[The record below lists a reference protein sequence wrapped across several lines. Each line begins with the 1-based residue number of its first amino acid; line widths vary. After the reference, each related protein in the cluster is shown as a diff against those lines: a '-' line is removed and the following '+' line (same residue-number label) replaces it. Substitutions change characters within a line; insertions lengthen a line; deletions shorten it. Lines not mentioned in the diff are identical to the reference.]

1 MINNSKQSN
10 DFPSFADKI
19 LERLETEKVTPNAK
33 WKYSGKNVL
42 FWLIWV
48 FSVQIGAIAFASS
61 LFTLFNAGW
70 QYYSATHD
78 SFFRFFIESMP
89 YMWLLVLCIFLYIGL
104 ENIRHTTKGYR
115 YSIPFILFCS
125 VIGSL
130 IFGVFLYV
138 FGLGQLFDEVIG
150 NRVPFHDTVV
160 EHQEAIW
167 LHPENGLLAG
177 AFNEFNSELEPASA
191 YNFVALD
198 GKNWQIDTSDLRAQ
212 DFENIAEFSRV
223 RIIGVAEADGGTKLF
238 HACFVMPWGLKMS
251 EVNVKRA
258 KPLVLEHI
266 EDCVTSGCEINSDEM
281 RSSKCKDLRPYSSLQ
296 KMRNY

>member
-1 MINNSKQSN
+1 
-10 DFPSFADKI
+10 
-19 LERLETEKVTPNAK
+19 
-33 WKYSGKNVL
+33 
-42 FWLIWV
+42 
-48 FSVQIGAIAFASS
+48 
-61 LFTLFNAGW
+61 
-70 QYYSATHD
+70 
-78 SFFRFFIESMP
+78 
-89 YMWLLVLCIFLYIGL
+89 
-104 ENIRHTTKGYR
+104 
-115 YSIPFILFCS
+115 
-125 VIGSL
+125 
-130 IFGVFLYV
+130 
-138 FGLGQLFDEVIG
+138 
-150 NRVPFHDTVV
+150 
-160 EHQEAIW
+160 
-167 LHPENGLLAG
+167 